1 MVVSVLFAFAAFLVS
16 ESEPGT
22 EQEVTLE
29 ELCAQY
35 ESLSDQLTEDYAA
48 IQQATLQAKQEENLL
63 PEIKANATYTRTR
76 IAFKEVVAEL
86 GTRTCPIDMDQDF
99 PPLVE

>member
-1 MVVSVLFAFAAFLVS
+1 MLVS
-16 ESEPGT
+16 IMVAIAALIVSENETGI
-22 EQEVTLE
+22 EEEASLE

-35 ESLSDQLTEDYAA
+35 ESLSDKLTQDYAA

-86 GTRTCPIDMDQDF
+86 GTRTCPIDLDRDF